1 MTSQTVTRQKIRT
14 WINRH
19 RTLPGYS
26 WQYIEWLRKQYRIR
40 CEAEVIKGKENDS
53 K

>member
-19 RTLPGYS
+19 RTRPGYS
-26 WQYIEWLRKQYRIR
+26 LAYIDWLRKQYRIR
-40 CEAEVIKGKENDS
+40 CEAEVIKAKNNDS